1 MVPLEVRSED
11 LSWAPIYASVWLRGL
26 RGALVKTVLPS
37 VCSCSYGLGFG
48 VPGGSWVVRAVSRE
62 HPSLVLILTIPF
74 LLVGIMIVFIFN

>member
-1 MVPLEVRSED
+1 M
-11 LSWAPIYASVWLRGL
+11 
-26 RGALVKTVLPS
+26 KTVLPS